1 MDTKNYKIYKGDCL
15 TVLPTLSDESVDAI
29 IVDPPY
35 NSGGQSS
42 ASRAAMPVKKYQQ
55 SGTQKQYFDFF
66 GDNKDQRSYLHWC
79 AIWLAECFRIARLGS
94 PICIFTDWRQL
105 PITTDALQAGGF
117 VWRGTVP
124 WDKTE
129 AVRPVLGRFRNQ
141 AEYVVWG
148 SKGDMS
154 TKRNV
159 KVLPGVY
166 RAIVKSQEKFHLT
179 GKPIELMESI
189 IKITEPGGTI
199 LDPFMGSGST
209 GVAAIK
215 QGYKFIGIEQ
225 SKDYFEI
232 AENRLK
238 KAEENLVSLS
248 KIPHN
253 YIPITNLSNS

>member
-1 MDTKNYKIYKGDCL
+1 M
-15 TVLPTLSDESVDAI
+15 
-29 IVDPPY
+29 
-35 NSGGQSS
+35 
-42 ASRAAMPVKKYQQ
+42 
-55 SGTQKQYFDFF
+55 
-66 GDNKDQRSYLHWC
+66 
-79 AIWLAECFRIARLGS
+79 
-94 PICIFTDWRQL
+94 
-105 PITTDALQAGGF
+105 
-117 VWRGTVP
+117 P

-166 RAIVKSQEKFHLT
+166 RAIVKPQEKFHLT

-215 QGYKFIGIEQ
+215 QGYKFVGIEQ

-238 KAEENLVSLS
+238 EAEENLVSLS